1 MAMTIRV
8 TEAQD
13 EVLTNIAD
21 QLGCSKQQ
29 AVITAIEAFDAKA
42 HRQKQL
48 KEIMDIVLVRD
59 KELLDRLADA

>member
-1 MAMTIRV
+1 MAMTIRL

-13 EVLTNIAD
+13 EVLTNIAEH
-21 QLGCSKQQ
+21 LGCSKQQ
-29 AVITAIEAFDAKA
+29 AVVAAIEAFDAKA

-48 KEIMDIVLVRD
+48 REIMDIVLVRD

>member
-1 MAMTIRV
+1 MAMTIRL

-42 HRQKQL
+42 HRRKQL